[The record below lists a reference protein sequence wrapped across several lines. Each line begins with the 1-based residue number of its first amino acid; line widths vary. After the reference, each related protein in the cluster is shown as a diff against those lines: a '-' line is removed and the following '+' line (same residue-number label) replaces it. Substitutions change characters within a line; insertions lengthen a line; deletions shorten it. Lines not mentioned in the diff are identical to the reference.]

1 MARHHHGGDELAQRV
16 ALALTVCPS
25 REQKKAAALYTQA
38 GDYQKTARF
47 YYQKAEDT
55 YYQANNWA
63 AYDDWRRAR
72 DQWDYF
78 YSRSDPVAESFCF
91 STLSRNV
98 FDLTRLFSSSQEP
111 LNGSLGYEGLFPL
124 HTCSL
129 MWPPRRLASSCGHVL
144 YVFSYEGVCTT
155 KILRQDSFFSHTHAR
170 TRRTTHR
177 HRDIHAMA
185 KTCQKAIAHSIWKK
199 VWRC

>member
-1 MARHHHGGDELAQRV
+1 MQ
-16 ALALTVCPS
+16 
-25 REQKKAAALYTQA
+25 AAALYTQA

-78 YSRSDPVAESFCF
+78 YSRSDPVTESSCL
-91 STLSRNV
+91 STLIRNV
-98 FDLTRLFSSSQEP
+98 SDLTRLFSPWQEP

-124 HTCSL
+124 HSCSL
-129 MWPPRRLASSCGHVL
+129 MWQPRWPASSRGHVL
-144 YVFSYEGVCTT
+144 YVFRYEGVCTT
-155 KILRQDSFFSHTHAR
+155 RILCQSLSSTSHAR
-170 TRRTTHR
+170 T
-177 HRDIHAMA
+177 HAHNPLH
-185 KTCQKAIAHSIWKK
+185 TRKK
-199 VWRC
+199 DSCA